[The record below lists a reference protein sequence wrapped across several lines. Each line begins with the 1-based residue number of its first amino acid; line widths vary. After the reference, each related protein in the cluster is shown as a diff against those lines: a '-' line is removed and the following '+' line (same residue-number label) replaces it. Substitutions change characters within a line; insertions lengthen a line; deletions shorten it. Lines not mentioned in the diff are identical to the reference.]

1 MWRKRNS
8 LFIVFTKAD
17 KLGKSTLQKNIAAYK
32 KELLGWWEE
41 LPEMI
46 ISSAETKLG
55 REEILKLI
63 TENKK
68 FFIVSEKTVEEKT
81 ESDDL
86 NHLENLQDQVD

>member
-1 MWRKRNS
+1 
-8 LFIVFTKAD
+8 
-17 KLGKSTLQKNIAAYK
+17 
-32 KELLGWWEE
+32 
-41 LPEMI
+41 MI